1 MIRSRLFETAAVLVA
16 AAVGAVSAFSNT
28 TYSGSAATPP
38 LFLNNN
44 TQSEYMG
51 GFPKKVITDT
61 VTEFA
66 VDGASLPDFS
76 FDIGE
81 SYAGS
86 LPITSDPNDPNKLW
100 FWFVPSTNP
109 AASKEVIVFF
119 NGGPGMSHSS
129 SDWSLLISSR
139 LLQSNRNVLRE
150 WSLFVARWHLGS
162 VTHFHS
168 ITNLRLIPMTEPVSN
183 PWAWSKLT
191 NVMWIDQPV
200 NTGYSSGTPTVEN
213 QDDVAEQFMGF
224 WKNFIDTFS
233 LQGADVYL
241 SGQSY
246 AGRYLSYIGVAMLDA
261 NDTTYYNF
269 QGSMFIDTLIADHQ
283 VQQDMDVVQF
293 VDNMNDFLRLNDTF
307 LDQIRYASDA
317 CGIDDYRSAHLVYPG
332 IANGSSDLPDVE
344 SYEYDG
350 VERLCADLT
359 ADILTALTV
368 QNPCFDET
376 HVSNYCPNLASALGY
391 PTYSVPTFDE
401 DEYIEYLDKRA
412 YDFKQPYLNRED
424 VKVAL
429 HAPLAKFWVL
439 CNQKGVSVNGT
450 TISAKQP
457 VKGKL
462 PDLIERSKRTVIV
475 HGALDLQV
483 TVNGTLIAIQ
493 SMEWGGAKG
502 FSTPPTDDFFV
513 PTHSKRLIAASAP
526 RGNSG
531 KTITERG
538 LTFVEVF
545 GAGHQV
551 PRYNPSGS
559 YRQLEYLLGRVNSL
573 TEDIP
578 FTTDTV

>member
-44 TQSEYMG
+44 TQ
-51 GFPKKVITDT
+51 K
-61 VTEFA
+61 FA

-119 NGGPGMSHSS
+119 NGGP
-129 SDWSLLISSR
+129 
-139 LLQSNRNVLRE
+139 
-150 WSLFVARWHLGS
+150 
-162 VTHFHS
+162 
-168 ITNLRLIPMTEPVSN
+168 EPVSN